1 MRSLLLALT
10 FSGVLAWSQTPADN
24 ASLPSNFDA
33 LKAVLDLSDDEVTRL
48 RDLRQQES
56 DANRNLCEQMGER
69 QRALRA
75 ASEKADPDAVEI
87 GRIVVDM
94 INLKKQMDS
103 ANGSAQSRAI
113 ALLTE
118 EQRSKLKGI
127 EDAAKLQAAVR
138 QAAAL
143 NLVKVQ

>member
-1 MRSLLLALT
+1 
-10 FSGVLAWSQTPADN
+10 
-24 ASLPSNFDA
+24 
-33 LKAVLDLSDDEVTRL
+33 
-48 RDLRQQES
+48 
-56 DANRNLCEQMGER
+56 MGER